1 MKTVVRPETEMKNSG
16 IEYIGKIPNDWEVR
30 KAGYLGAKITDYV
43 ASGSFA
49 TLAQNVQYLDEPDYA
64 RLIRTVDLSGSV
76 NKQPVYVSKEAYK
89 FLSNSNLFGGE
100 LILPNIGSVGCVYQ
114 YKKIYEHATLAPNSI
129 LLDMKENNRF
139 YFYWFSNPIVGESL
153 KMLGNSTVQVKFNKS
168 QLRQYM
174 LPRPPLS
181 EQQAIADYLD
191 ETCSKIDEIIA
202 EAKASIDE
210 YKELKQSVIFEAV
223 TKGLD
228 KNVEM
233 KAVNLEYLDSCPMD
247 WNILP
252 VSILFDFWGGFAY
265 KSDRFCEETNNQV
278 VRLGNVKDDELR
290 LNSNPVYVSDEYADD
305 SSKAAIKVDDILF
318 TMTGTRGK
326 GDYFYTLIITEDDLK
341 EKNLFLNQRVGCFR
355 KAYHTVYMPYY
366 NYLLKSP
373 KIRERVFLYETGT
386 ANQGNIGIENIN
398 RIRLYN
404 PPMKVQKNIVRM
416 LNQKCNTI
424 DSLITE
430 KESLINDLEAYKKS
444 LIYEVVTGKRRVV

>member
-1 MKTVVRPETEMKNSG
+1 MFENERWYSSLPVGWSVKKF
-16 IEYIGKIPNDWEVR
+16 K
-30 KAGYLGAKITDYV
+30 YV
-43 ASGSFA
+43 ASLYTGNSIKDSEKDNYTDKSNARPYIATKHIEAENNKIDYENGLYVKLDDESFRIAKCGS
-49 TLAQNVQYLDEPDYA
+49 TLMCIEG
-64 RLIRTVDLSGSV
+64 GSAGKKKGFLTHDVSFV
-76 NKQPVYVSKEAYK
+76 NKLCCFEPNFRIDSKYLFYYLMSPNYEEDFKTRITGLIGGVSV
-89 FLSNSNLFGGE
+89 SE
-100 LILPNIGSVGCVYQ
+100 LLN
-114 YKKIYEHATLAPNSI
+114 
-129 LLDMKENNRF
+129 
-139 YFYWFSNPIVGESL
+139 
-153 KMLGNSTVQVKFNKS
+153 MLIIT
-168 QLRQYM
+168 
-174 LPRPPLS
+174 PPLS

-233 KAVNLEYLDSCPMD
+233 KAVSFEYLDSCPMN
-247 WNILP
+247 WSILP
-252 VSILFDFWGGFAY
+252 VSILFDFLGGFAY

-290 LNSNPVYVSDEYADD
+290 LSSNPVYVSDEYADD
-305 SSKAAIKVDDILF
+305 SSKAAINVDDILF

-404 PPMKVQKNIVRM
+404 PPMEVQKNIVRM
-416 LNQKCNTI
+416 LNQKCSTF
-424 DSLITE
+424 DSLIAE
-430 KESLINDLEAYKKS
+430 KDSLINDLEAYKKS